1 MHGYDEASL
10 YLYGLGDHGHLHV
23 LTHSF
28 PTLRSS
34 ELVFLIQALLQA
46 LDHAIRR
53 ALLDQAVPFEPLA
66 VDLARRR
73 MLGDLAVHQ
82 RLREGRLVG
91 FVMAVPAIAPEVDHH
106 VLLEPLTI
114 FGRDARDMHAG
125 FRIVPIDVEDRRRDD
140 LGDIRTVG

>member
-34 ELVFLIQALLQA
+34 ELVFLIQSLLQA
-46 LDHAIRR
+46 LDHAIRLAR
-53 ALLDQAVPFEPLA
+53 LDQAVPLEPLA

-91 FVMAVPAIAPEVDHH
+91 SSEEPTSELQSLMRISYAVFCLKKNNKQLRHTLPHSQAFHH
-106 VLLEPLTI
+106 TKY
-114 FGRDARDMHAG
+114 
-125 FRIVPIDVEDRRRDD
+125 
-140 LGDIRTVG
+140 